1 MGAEAVRVENA
12 DARALP
18 EAFTDRFDAV
28 LVDPPCSGLGTVQ
41 SRPDLRWRA
50 SRSSVTELAG
60 VQRAIL
66 CEGARGV
73 RPGGVLVYSVCTI
86 SKAEGEAVV
95 EALLAER
102 PDFSAEVLSERL
114 PAYAAAARGPY
125 LQLLPHREGTDGFFI
140 ARLRRGAR

>member
-1 MGAEAVRVENA
+1 
-12 DARALP
+12 
-18 EAFTDRFDAV
+18 
-28 LVDPPCSGLGTVQ
+28 
-41 SRPDLRWRA
+41 
-50 SRSSVTELAG
+50 
-60 VQRAIL
+60 
-66 CEGARGV
+66 
-73 RPGGVLVYSVCTI
+73 VYSVCTI